1 MIFLLEFNNYVR
13 KVLYSC
19 IVLSILF
26 FYYKLAKH
34 PQKSYGLLM
43 IVILITSIFLGAG
56 FRLFRLFGSQSPL
69 LYNAMLVLGKF
80 DVLWLTCLAVYH
92 YSILRT
98 FKGKF
103 RKFPF
108 KAFILYAVL
117 ICLAI
122 SLITSHS

>member
-1 MIFLLEFNNYVR
+1 MTSLLELNDDVR

-26 FYYKLAKH
+26 FYYKLARH

-43 IVILITSIFLGAG
+43 ILILITSIFLGAA
-56 FRLFRLFGSQSPL
+56 FRLSRLFGYNSRL
-69 LYNAMLVLGKF
+69 LHSFMLVLGKF
-80 DVLWLTCLAVYH
+80 DVLWLTCLALYH

-117 ICLAI
+117 LCLAI
-122 SLITSHS
+122 SLITSHR